1 VKALILAGGL
11 GTRLRPLTSTCPKP
25 LLPVGN
31 LPIISRIILALRKQ
45 NVREFVFL
53 LHYKPEL
60 FLKTLGTG
68 EAFDAVFEYECLE
81 KDLSTAGSVK
91 FIGEKIT
98 ETTLVFSADILAE
111 APVESMLRFHR
122 ERNALVTIA
131 LHPMPA
137 PLPFGIVLREPS
149 GKIKRFLEKPT
160 WPQVYGDWIN
170 AAIYLIEP
178 ELIAHIPNHGA
189 PSFFEKE
196 VFPPLAKKGAA
207 IYGFPLSG
215 YWRDVGTPED
225 LRRANLDVLHGR
237 LPEIMLTEEERLAFK
252 TSERKAFLAD
262 SSSTIATGAH
272 VQDSVLG
279 KNCRVKSGARVLNS
293 VIGDNVAIKTGA
305 RLEGAIV
312 MNDVRIGERVIL
324 EEESLIGAAAKLS
337 EDVVVRKNA
346 VVRQNKKVSAK
357 KTVTALKVLPTGYLR
372 RFVDGGSLLGS
383 GSKNFSCDFMRWVGR
398 AVGHYLQEQSEEKKP
413 FLLATASAE
422 ALDFW
427 RAALAQG
434 ATATGGAMHVL
445 NDVTLPLTRHQLRQ
459 HEYAGGLHLALD
471 DHSGLL
477 RLTLLHGNG
486 ENFSTSEACALE
498 RIETFDEGAVGLTT
512 VLDEEKC
519 REEYLAA
526 LLARLTSRAPLLPSR
541 PLVVGVAGEATEKI
555 VQRFFDR
562 LACPVEIKTLPLEIE
577 SDFREAAQSF
587 RQELAK
593 ETRNVFTFWIGAAG
607 ERMRLL
613 FSELPVAPFG
623 ASDLA
628 LARLLA
634 QHKEPI
640 RHLLAGWLMPEIYPQ
655 RALGQKTPN
664 TQISGMNAS
673 LAALAREQGFDSW
686 YGFDGNG
693 GLAISEW
700 LPYPDALMALAH
712 LLPFLTEESY
722 AQCLSAA
729 AGQANDYRLLPCS
742 DEAKAQVMRR
752 LVESYAEIKN
762 EVSDGVKFETASG
775 WILVRACAGREE
787 LEAFKCE
794 KAERRNAE
802 QNTETKTMFA
812 RVLKNL
818 QQWAEEISQENSL
831 RRSSNEGAIS

>member
-1 VKALILAGGL
+1 MKALILAGGL

-60 FLKTLGTG
+60 FIKTLGNG
-68 EAFDAVFEYECLE
+68 HAFDATFEYECLE

-111 APVESMLRFHR
+111 IPVEAMLRFHR
-122 ERNALVTIA
+122 ERKALVTIA
-131 LHPMPA
+131 LHPMSA

-178 ELIAHIPNHGA
+178 ELVAHIPDHGA

-225 LRRANLDVLHGR
+225 LRHANLDLLHGR
-237 LPEIMLTEEERLAFK
+237 LPEIMLTKEERLALK
-252 TSERKAFLAD
+252 KNAGKSFLAEA
-262 SSSTIATGAH
+262 SSTIAESAH
-272 VQDSVLG
+272 VRDSVLG

-293 VIGDNVAIKTGA
+293 VIWDNVTIKSGA
-305 RLEGAIV
+305 RLDGAIV
-312 MNDVRIGERVIL
+312 MNDVRLGERVIL
-324 EEESLIGAAAKLS
+324 EEESLIGAAARLS
-337 EDVVVRKNA
+337 EDVIVRKNA

-357 KTVTALKVLPTGYLR
+357 KTITALKVLPSGYLR

-398 AVGHYLQEQSEEKKP
+398 AVGHYLQDQRAEKKP
-413 FLLATASAE
+413 FLLAVASAE

-434 ATATGGAMHVL
+434 ATAAGSALHVL
-445 NDVTLPLTRHQLRQ
+445 NDVTLPITRHELRR

-477 RLTLLHGNG
+477 RLTLLHGTG
-486 ENFSTSEACALE
+486 ENFSTAEACALE
-498 RIETFDEGAVGLTT
+498 RIETFDETMTGVTT
-512 VLDEEKC
+512 FLDEQQC

-526 LLARLTSRAPLLPSR
+526 LLARLNSRTPRLPSR
-541 PLVVGVAGEATEKI
+541 PIIIGVAGAATEKI
-555 VQRFFDR
+555 VQRFFDQ

-577 SDFREAAQSF
+577 ADFRERAQMF
-587 RQELAK
+587 RQELVN

-623 ASDLA
+623 TSDLA
-628 LARLLA
+628 LARLFA

-655 RALGQKTPN
+655 RTLGQKTLA

-673 LAALAREQGFDSW
+673 LAALAREQGFDRW

-693 GLAISEW
+693 GLTVSEW
-700 LPYPDALMALAH
+700 LPYPDALMGLAH
-712 LLPFLTEESY
+712 LLPYLTEESY
-722 AQCLSAA
+722 AQCLSLA
-729 AGQANDYRLLPCS
+729 AGQANDYHLLPCS

-752 LVESYAEIKN
+752 LIEHFADLKN
-762 EVSDGVKFETASG
+762 EVRDGVKFEVELG
-775 WILVRACAGREE
+775 WVLVRPCAGREA
-787 LEAFKCE
+787 LEVFKYE
-794 KAERRNAE
+794 KLEVQSEGKKSETEKICAE
-802 QNTETKTMFA
+802 
-812 RVLKNL
+812 
-818 QQWAEEISQENSL
+818 IL
-831 RRSSNEGAIS
+831 RRLNVWIVEGTQISK